1 MAYLTPNSFYQLC
14 RETEVEMD
22 SKDFYSFFK
31 EYISDDYNIY
41 KMFNKFNL
49 HDLIQKVILS
59 SNEFPDIKIKKRE
72 YKNVEERKDDLSYVF
87 EIKGKVKY
95 HLYQDCESLH
105 KGFRNF
111 NTPIE
116 FFSLENKEEAISEL
130 REWFIKNDFTVERYE
145 KGEFHIE
152 TVIMRYNAYFPKKY
166 KGLKELNENYKLLE
180 IKGAGKSPKEIDVN
194 VENILKKLA
203 EYSEERK
210 NLCNMIILDKF
221 LCKHD
226 YLWDKLEDEEI
237 KEKIKSFNI
246 DDEVFLKHY
255 TTKFIKKFWKR
266 HYEIKT
272 EVLKLL
278 NKLIQYK
285 YDFRDKDFE
294 VNFLEQYNLGC
305 CHYCNNR
312 KVNEI
317 LFSK

>member
-1 MAYLTPNSFYQLC
+1 
-14 RETEVEMD
+14 
-22 SKDFYSFFK
+22 
-31 EYISDDYNIY
+31 
-41 KMFNKFNL
+41 
-49 HDLIQKVILS
+49 
-59 SNEFPDIKIKKRE
+59 
-72 YKNVEERKDDLSYVF
+72 
-87 EIKGKVKY
+87 
-95 HLYQDCESLH
+95 
-105 KGFRNF
+105 
-111 NTPIE
+111 
-116 FFSLENKEEAISEL
+116 
-130 REWFIKNDFTVERYE
+130 
-145 KGEFHIE
+145 
-152 TVIMRYNAYFPKKY
+152 
-166 KGLKELNENYKLLE
+166 
-180 IKGAGKSPKEIDVN
+180 
-194 VENILKKLA
+194 
-203 EYSEERK
+203 
-210 NLCNMIILDKF
+210 MIILDKF

-278 NKLIQYK
+278 NKLIQYR

-294 VNFLEQYNLGC
+294 VNFLEQYNLDC